1 MPKLGLG
8 TKTTNSGLTTPGIV
22 TDNLVLKHKYDA
34 GSVIPVSDGAAYF
47 DGADEYI
54 ECGTTNLNPNSITI
68 AAWVKFPGEAPT
80 DSYPRIIVGDG
91 DEKSWHLRY
100 DKSGGQFVGR
110 FSVNGSDVELC
121 QTDSTYT
128 DYSKWYHVAVNYNSS
143 NGECKIYVDGVH
155 DGTDSGGI
163 TGNLHVPSTPGIRI
177 GQESDTSNNT
187 WDGYICNVGVWSSV
201 LTQPQIKSIMNKN
214 YAGLTSSEKTNLI
227 SWWNL
232 DVETNTFGESGT
244 GGVKD
249 YHGSNHGTLSQ

>member
-1 MPKLGLG
+1 MPLGLG
-8 TKTTNSGLTTPGIV
+8 SNLSKTGIITPGIV

-34 GSVIPVSDGAAYF
+34 GSVIPCSDGAAFF
-47 DGADEYI
+47 DGVNDYI
-54 ECGTTNLNPNSITI
+54 ECRTTNLNPNSITV
-68 AAWVKFPGEAPT
+68 AAWVRLPGEAPT
-80 DSYPRIIVGDG
+80 DSYPRIVVGDG

-163 TGNLHVPSTPGIRI
+163 TGNLHVPSTLGVRI
-177 GQESDTSNNT
+177 GQETNSTNNN
-187 WDGYICNVGVWSSV
+187 WDGYICNVGIWSSV